1 MALLKEGVV
10 PIGRTM
16 FIPKEGGLT
25 KDSLEIESNGQ
36 YQIVEKPDRFEIKTL
51 NAAEASLSRSRQ
63 KNNSGRACA
72 EARTFLV

>member
-16 FIPKEGGLT
+16 FIPKEGSLT

-36 YQIVEKPDRFEIKTL
+36 FQIVERPDRF
-51 NAAEASLSRSRQ
+51 
-63 KNNSGRACA
+63 
-72 EARTFLV
+72 